1 MGTPVYAAWLLLVAA
16 LPISAYVAWSDMK
29 AMKIPN
35 VAVYA
40 LVGAFVILGALTLPF
55 DDYLWRYSHLAVI
68 LLIGIMLN
76 AAGLM
81 GAGDAKFAAAAAPFI
96 AFSDGKAMIV
106 IYIGCFL
113 GCYALHRIA
122 KFSPIHKLAPDWQS
136 WDAGKRFPMGFAL
149 GTTLVVYLL
158 ICAFPGAF
166 PSLLPPN

>member
-55 DDYLWRYSHLAVI
+55 DEYLWRYSHLAVI
-68 LLIGIMLN
+68 LLIGIILN

-149 GTTLVVYLL
+149 GTTLVTYLL